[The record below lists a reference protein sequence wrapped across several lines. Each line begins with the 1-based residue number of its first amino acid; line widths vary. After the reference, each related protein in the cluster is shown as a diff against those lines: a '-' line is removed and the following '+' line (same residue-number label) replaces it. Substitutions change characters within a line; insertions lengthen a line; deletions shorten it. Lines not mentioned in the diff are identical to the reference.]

1 MTDVMSRSR
10 GRFPADG
17 RRCHHHRTVIEIAQT
32 LVTIGVDLTEMN
44 TIDEAERTL
53 GFALT
58 RNLDVHH

>member
-1 MTDVMSRSR
+1 MAASRLT
-10 GRFPADG
+10 GAN
-17 RRCHHHRTVIEIAQT
+17 VIIIGPSSEIAQT
-32 LVTIGVDLTEMN
+32 LVTIGVDLTKMN